1 MKLISFL
8 PVNYQEICPAWTPWH
23 LNEGRKFKPQ
33 KNEDY
38 YIEFYRLKLISPCN
52 NQHKYYLH
60 IQAGVLLLKEFI
72 LKFHRYNPE
81 AFYKPSDFHHS
92 AVWLKLH
99 ANSDIEYLSKKKLL
113 KTSNDE
119 GSKSYT
125 HDSIPNTA
133 DRGLFF
139 CFVLFCFFRFR
150 FVLFSFVCWVLFPVH
165 INDHVKDQSMPIL
178 WKDKEKLSS
187 LFFCLPKMDEE
198 EIDFKVEAEAVI
210 EDIGFTVKSI
220 SVSRKLPSCRE
231 CVYLNVLTKE
241 CKSLCIELSVLG
253 FRVSYVFFLNALVIH
268 RSVL

>member
-1 MKLISFL
+1 MKLMSFL

-99 ANSDIEYLSKKKLL
+99 ANSYIENLSKKNCWRPVM
-113 KTSNDE
+113 TRAQSHIRMTA
-119 GSKSYT
+119 YQ
-125 HDSIPNTA
+125 IPLIA
-133 DRGLFF
+133 ACF
-139 CFVLFCFFRFR
+139 FVLFCFVFFV
-150 FVLFSFVCWVLFPVH
+150 FVLFCFH
-165 INDHVKDQSMPIL
+165 
-178 WKDKEKLSS
+178 SS
-187 LFFCLPKMDEE
+187 VGFC
-198 EIDFKVEAEAVI
+198 F
-210 EDIGFTVKSI
+210 
-220 SVSRKLPSCRE
+220 
-231 CVYLNVLTKE
+231 
-241 CKSLCIELSVLG
+241 LCI
-253 FRVSYVFFLNALVIH
+253 
-268 RSVL
+268 

>member
-1 MKLISFL
+1 M
-8 PVNYQEICPAWTPWH
+8 
-23 LNEGRKFKPQ
+23 
-33 KNEDY
+33 
-38 YIEFYRLKLISPCN
+38 
-52 NQHKYYLH
+52 
-60 IQAGVLLLKEFI
+60 
-72 LKFHRYNPE
+72 
-81 AFYKPSDFHHS
+81 
-92 AVWLKLH
+92 
-99 ANSDIEYLSKKKLL
+99 
-113 KTSNDE
+113 
-119 GSKSYT
+119 GSKSHT

-133 DRGLFF
+133 GCGWFF
-139 CFVLFCFFRFR
+139 LVLFR

-220 SVSRKLPSCRE
+220 SISRKLPSSRE

-253 FRVSYVFFLNALVIH
+253 FRVSYVFFSPCLSYSSLCATMSCLK
-268 RSVL
+268 L